1 VLFVLG
7 VGLSGSTLA
16 VTSSRRITRGDIGTA
31 SGFGP
36 GAPFAGSSLVRDDNQ
51 ETPR

>member
-1 VLFVLG
+1 VLG
-7 VGLSGSTLA
+7 TGLSGSALA
-16 VTSSRRITRGDIGTA
+16 VTSSRRITRADIGTA

-36 GAPFAGSSLVRDDNQ
+36 GAPFAGNSVVLNDNQ